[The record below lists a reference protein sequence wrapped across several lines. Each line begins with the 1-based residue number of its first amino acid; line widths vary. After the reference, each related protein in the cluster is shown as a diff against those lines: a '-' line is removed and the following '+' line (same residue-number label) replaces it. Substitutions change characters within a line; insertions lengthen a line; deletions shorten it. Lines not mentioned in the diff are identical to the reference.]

1 MIKTNLSIAAVAL
14 GLSSQAQE
22 ALWWK
27 TPTVSPEINP
37 DKTVT
42 FRLKAPKASKV
53 EVTGDFLPKE
63 VLKGKSKIEV
73 PGKAELVEGENGVWE
88 YTTPTPLMPEL
99 YSYSFIVDGL
109 KTTDPSNVYLSRDVV
124 TTSNIF
130 LVDGPQSNLY
140 AVNNVPH
147 GTVSKVWFHCKTTGN
162 DRRLT
167 IYTPAG
173 YEKGTDKYPVLY
185 LLHGMGGDEDAWITL
200 GRVAQIM
207 DNLIAQGKAKP
218 MIVVMP
224 NGNVDQQAAA
234 GYAPTG
240 LVTPTIELPHTMDG
254 TFETSFPE
262 IVNFIDD
269 TYRTDAKKSGR
280 AIAGLSM
287 GGFHSMHISKEYPE
301 LFDYVGLFSASVGFK
316 GRAESSIYQNCE
328 EKIKMQFAQNP
339 ALYWISIG
347 KEDFLYKE
355 NVEFRKFLDKNKF
368 NYFYLE
374 TDDGHIWKNWRTY
387 LCLFAQ
393 KAFIPSNK

>member
-1 MIKTNLSIAAVAL
+1 MKKANLSVAAFMFGVAC
-14 GLSSQAQE
+14 QAQE
-22 ALWWK
+22 NLWWK
-27 TPTVSPEINP
+27 TPTVSPKINA

-42 FRLKAPKASKV
+42 FRMKAPKAEKV
-53 EVTGDFLPKE
+53 QVTGDFLPADGDK
-63 VLKGKSKIEV
+63 
-73 PGKAELVEGENGVWE
+73 PGVADLQENGEGIWV
-88 YTTPTPLMPEL
+88 YTTPTPLIPEL

-109 KTTDPSNVYLSRDVV
+109 RTTDPSNVYLTRDVV

-147 GTVSKVWFHCKTTGN
+147 GSVSGVWFHCKTTGN

-167 IYTPAG
+167 VYTPAG
-173 YEKGTDKYPVLY
+173 YEKGMDKYPVLY
-185 LLHGMGGDEDAWITL
+185 LLHGMGGDEEAWITL

-240 LVTPTIELPHTMDG
+240 FITPTIELPHTMDG

-269 TYRTDAKKSGR
+269 TYRTNNKKSGR

-287 GGFHSMHISKEYPE
+287 GGFHSMHIAKENPDM
-301 LFDYVGLFSASVGFK
+301 FDYVGLFSASARFS
-316 GRAESSIYQNCE
+316 GRVHSPVYQNCE
-328 EKIKMQFAQNP
+328 EKIKRQFALKP
-339 ALYWISIG
+339 ALYWIAIG
-347 KEDFLYKE
+347 KDDFLYNE
-355 NVEFRKFLDKNKF
+355 NMLLRDFLDKNKLK
-368 NYFYLE
+368 YTYRE
-374 TDDGHIWKNWRTY
+374 SDGGHVWKNWRTY
-387 LCLFAQ
+387 LCEFAQ
-393 KAFIPSNK
+393 LVFK

>member
-1 MIKTNLSIAAVAL
+1 MFGVAC
-14 GLSSQAQE
+14 QAQE
-22 ALWWK
+22 NLWWK
-27 TPTVSPEINP
+27 TPTVSPEINA

-42 FRLKAPKASKV
+42 FRMKAPKAEKV
-53 EVTGDFLPKE
+53 QVTGDFLPADGDK
-63 VLKGKSKIEV
+63 
-73 PGKAELVEGENGVWE
+73 PGVADLQENGKGIWV
-88 YTTPTPLMPEL
+88 YTTPTPLIPEL
-99 YSYSFIVDGL
+99 YNYSFIVDGL
-109 KTTDPSNVYLSRDVV
+109 RTTDPSNVYLTRDVV

-147 GTVSKVWFHCKTTGN
+147 GSVSRVWFHCKTTGN

-167 IYTPAG
+167 VYTPAG
-173 YEKGTDKYPVLY
+173 YEKGMDKYPVLY
-185 LLHGMGGDEDAWITL
+185 LLHGMGGDEEAWITL

-240 LVTPTIELPHTMDG
+240 FITPTIELPHTMDG

-269 TYRTDAKKSGR
+269 TYRTNNKKSGR

-287 GGFHSMHISKEYPE
+287 GGFHSMHIAKENPDM
-301 LFDYVGLFSASVGFK
+301 FDYVGLFSASARFS
-316 GRAESSIYQNCE
+316 GRVHSPVYQNCE
-328 EKIKMQFAQNP
+328 EKIKRQFALKP
-339 ALYWISIG
+339 ALYWIAIG
-347 KEDFLYKE
+347 KDDFLYNE
-355 NVEFRKFLDKNKF
+355 NMLLRDFLDKNKLK
-368 NYFYLE
+368 YTYRE
-374 TDDGHIWKNWRTY
+374 SDGGHVWKNWRTY
-387 LCLFAQ
+387 LCEFAQ
-393 KAFIPSNK
+393 LVFK

>member
-1 MIKTNLSIAAVAL
+1 MFGVAC
-14 GLSSQAQE
+14 QAQE
-22 ALWWK
+22 NLWWK

-42 FRLKAPKASKV
+42 FRMMAPKAEKV
-53 EVTGDFLPKE
+53 QVTGDFLPADGDKPGVADLHE
-63 VLKGKSKIEV
+63 NGK
-73 PGKAELVEGENGVWE
+73 GVWE
-88 YTTPTPLMPEL
+88 YTTPSPLLPEL

-109 KTTDPSNVYLSRDVV
+109 RTTDPSNVYLTRDVV

-167 IYTPAG
+167 VYTPAG
-173 YEKGTDKYPVLY
+173 YEKGMDKYPVLY
-185 LLHGMGGDEDAWITL
+185 LLHGMGGDEEAWITL

-240 LVTPTIELPHTMDG
+240 FITPTIELPHTMDG

-269 TYRTDAKKSGR
+269 TYRTNNKKSGR

-287 GGFHSMHISKEYPE
+287 GGFHSMHIAKENPDM
-301 LFDYVGLFSASVGFK
+301 FDYVGLFSASARFS
-316 GRAESSIYQNCE
+316 GRVHSPVYQNCE
-328 EKIKMQFAQNP
+328 EKIKRQFALKP
-339 ALYWISIG
+339 ALYWIAIG
-347 KEDFLYKE
+347 KDDFLYNE
-355 NVEFRKFLDKNKF
+355 NMLLRDFLDKNKLK
-368 NYFYLE
+368 YTYRE
-374 TDDGHIWKNWRTY
+374 SDGGHVWKNWRTY
-387 LCLFAQ
+387 LCEFAQ
-393 KAFIPSNK
+393 LVFK

>member
-1 MIKTNLSIAAVAL
+1 MFGVAC
-14 GLSSQAQE
+14 QAQE
-22 ALWWK
+22 NLWWK
-27 TPTVSPEINP
+27 TPTVSPEINA

-42 FRLKAPKASKV
+42 FRMKAPKAEKV
-53 EVTGDFLPKE
+53 QVTGDFLPADGDK
-63 VLKGKSKIEV
+63 
-73 PGKAELVEGENGVWE
+73 PGVADLQENGKGIWV
-88 YTTPTPLMPEL
+88 YTTPTPLIPEL

-109 KTTDPSNVYLSRDVV
+109 RTTDPSNVYLTRDVV

-147 GTVSKVWFHCKTTGN
+147 GSVSRVWFHCKTTGN

-167 IYTPAG
+167 VYTPAG
-173 YEKGTDKYPVLY
+173 YEKGMDKYPVLY
-185 LLHGMGGDEDAWITL
+185 LLHGMGGDEEAWITL
-200 GRVAQIM
+200 GRVVQIM

-240 LVTPTIELPHTMDG
+240 FITPTIELPHTMDG

-269 TYRTDAKKSGR
+269 TYRTNNKKSGR

-287 GGFHSMHISKEYPE
+287 GGFHSMHIAKENPDM
-301 LFDYVGLFSASVGFK
+301 FDYVGLFSASARFS
-316 GRAESSIYQNCE
+316 GRVHSPVYQNCE
-328 EKIKMQFAQNP
+328 EKIKRQFALKP
-339 ALYWISIG
+339 ALYWIAIG
-347 KEDFLYKE
+347 KDDFLYNE
-355 NVEFRKFLDKNKF
+355 NMLLRDFLDKNKLK
-368 NYFYLE
+368 YTYRE
-374 TDDGHIWKNWRTY
+374 SDGGHVWKNWRTY
-387 LCLFAQ
+387 LCEFAQ
-393 KAFIPSNK
+393 LVFK

>member
-1 MIKTNLSIAAVAL
+1 MFGVAC
-14 GLSSQAQE
+14 QAQE
-22 ALWWK
+22 NLWWK
-27 TPTVSPEINP
+27 TPTVSPEINA

-42 FRLKAPKASKV
+42 FRMKASKAEKV
-53 EVTGDFLPKE
+53 QVTGDFLPADGDKLGVADLQE
-63 VLKGKSKIEV
+63 KGKGIWV
-73 PGKAELVEGENGVWE
+73 
-88 YTTPTPLMPEL
+88 YTTPTPLIPEL

-109 KTTDPSNVYLSRDVV
+109 RTTDPSNVYLTRDVV

-147 GTVSKVWFHCKTTGN
+147 GSVSRVWFHCKTTGN

-167 IYTPAG
+167 VYTPAG
-173 YEKGTDKYPVLY
+173 YEKGMDKYPVLY
-185 LLHGMGGDEDAWITL
+185 LLHGMGGDEEAWITL

-240 LVTPTIELPHTMDG
+240 FITPTIELPHTMDG

-269 TYRTDAKKSGR
+269 TYRTNNKKSGR

-287 GGFHSMHISKEYPE
+287 GGFHSMHIAKENPDM
-301 LFDYVGLFSASVGFK
+301 FDYVGLFSASARFS
-316 GRAESSIYQNCE
+316 GRVHSPVYQNCE
-328 EKIKMQFAQNP
+328 EKIKRLFALKP
-339 ALYWISIG
+339 ALYWIAIG
-347 KEDFLYKE
+347 KDDFLYKE
-355 NVEFRKFLDKNKF
+355 NVLLRDFLDKNKLK
-368 NYFYLE
+368 YTYRE
-374 TDDGHIWKNWRTY
+374 SDGGHVWKNWRTY
-387 LCLFAQ
+387 LCEFAQ
-393 KAFIPSNK
+393 LVFK

>member
-1 MIKTNLSIAAVAL
+1 MFGVAC
-14 GLSSQAQE
+14 QAQE
-22 ALWWK
+22 NLWWK
-27 TPTVSPEINP
+27 TPTVSPKINA

-42 FRLKAPKASKV
+42 FRMKAPKAEKV
-53 EVTGDFLPKE
+53 QVTGDFLPADGDK
-63 VLKGKSKIEV
+63 
-73 PGKAELVEGENGVWE
+73 PGVADLQENGEGIWV
-88 YTTPTPLMPEL
+88 YTTPTPLIPEL

-109 KTTDPSNVYLSRDVV
+109 RTTDPSNVYLTRDVV

-147 GTVSKVWFHCKTTGN
+147 GSVSGVWFHCKTTGN

-167 IYTPAG
+167 VYTPAG
-173 YEKGTDKYPVLY
+173 YEKGMDKYPVLY
-185 LLHGMGGDEDAWITL
+185 LLHGMGGDEEAWITL

-240 LVTPTIELPHTMDG
+240 FITPTIELPHTMDG

-269 TYRTDAKKSGR
+269 TYRTNNKKSGR

-287 GGFHSMHISKEYPE
+287 GGFHSMHIAKENPDM
-301 LFDYVGLFSASVGFK
+301 FDYVGLFSASARFS
-316 GRAESSIYQNCE
+316 GRVHSPVYQNCE
-328 EKIKMQFAQNP
+328 EKIKRQFALKP
-339 ALYWISIG
+339 ALYWIAIG
-347 KEDFLYKE
+347 KDDFLYNE
-355 NVEFRKFLDKNKF
+355 NMLLRDFLDKNKLK
-368 NYFYLE
+368 YTYRE
-374 TDDGHIWKNWRTY
+374 SDGGHVWKNWRTY
-387 LCLFAQ
+387 LCEFAQ
-393 KAFIPSNK
+393 LVFK